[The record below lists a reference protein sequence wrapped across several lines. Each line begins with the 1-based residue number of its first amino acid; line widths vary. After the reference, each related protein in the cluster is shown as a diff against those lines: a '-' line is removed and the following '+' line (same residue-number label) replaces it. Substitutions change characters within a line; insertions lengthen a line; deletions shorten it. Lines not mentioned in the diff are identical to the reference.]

1 MLAAMRRTLSSAR
14 RLLNRVT
21 LGLFLAQVATMVLL
35 TVLESFR
42 KKQRKLRRFPVT
54 APESLHVNRN
64 EVTVYTYGAD
74 LYDAMIAAIDA
85 ATDHVYFET
94 YIWKGDE
101 AGQRF
106 VDALARAADRGVDVY
121 AVWDQFGN
129 MVVPRSFYR
138 SIPGN
143 INTFA
148 YPALP
153 RPWSIQTW
161 GFDHRKLMTV
171 DGTVGFVGGYN
182 IGSLYATGWRDTH
195 CRVTGPDVAELEN
208 AFIDFW
214 NMYAGKRHERIERN
228 PHRGWQSQLRVHRNS
243 PRLSVYPIRNMYLE
257 AIDRATERIWPTH
270 AYLIPDDDFVAALR
284 DAAQRG
290 VDVRIIVPAQSN
302 HVVADWL
309 SRGFYG
315 NLLDSGIRLFLYQQA
330 MVHSKTA
337 TIDGVWSTIGT
348 ANLDRVSLM
357 GNYEVNLEVT
367 DPEVAQFMEK
377 VFRRDES
384 NCIEVSAD
392 RWQGRSL
399 AAKATEA
406 LLSPWRPIF

>member
-1 MLAAMRRTLSSAR
+1 MLAAMRRTLASAR
-14 RLLNRVT
+14 RLLNLVT
-21 LGLFLAQVATMVLL
+21 LGLVIAQISAMVYL

-42 KKQRKLRRFPVT
+42 KKRRKLRRFPVT
-54 APESLHVNRN
+54 APAPLHVNYN

-74 LYDAMIAAIDA
+74 LYDAMIEAIDG

-106 VDALARAADRGVDVY
+106 VDALSRAADRGVEVY

-129 MVVPRSFYR
+129 LVVPRSFFR
-138 SIPGN
+138 AIPPT
-143 INTFA
+143 IHTFA

-153 RPWSIQTW
+153 KPWSLHTW

-171 DGTVGFVGGYN
+171 DGRVGFVGGYN

-195 CRVTGPDVAELEN
+195 CRVVGPDVAELEN

-214 NMYAGKRHERIERN
+214 NLHEGRHHERIERN
-228 PHRGWQSQLRVHRNS
+228 PHRGWQAQLRAHRNS

-257 AIDRATERIWPTH
+257 AIDRATERIWLTH

-309 SRGFYG
+309 SRGFYAH
-315 NLLDSGIRLFLYQQA
+315 LLDSGIRLFLYQQA

-357 GNYEVNLEVT
+357 GNYELNLEIT
-367 DPEVAQFMEK
+367 DPDVARFMEK
-377 VFRRDES
+377 VFLRDES
-384 NCIEVSAD
+384 NCIELNQL
-392 RWQGRSL
+392 RWRERSL
-399 AAKATEA
+399 VAKATEA

>member
-129 MVVPRSFYR
+129 LVVPRSFYR
-138 SIPGN
+138 SIPES

-153 RPWSIQTW
+153 KPWSIHTW

-171 DGTVGFVGGYN
+171 DGRVGFVGGYN

-195 CRVTGPDVAELEN
+195 CRVVGADVAELEN

-257 AIDRATERIWPTH
+257 AIDRATERIWLTH

>member
-1 MLAAMRRTLSSAR
+1 M
-14 RLLNRVT
+14 
-21 LGLFLAQVATMVLL
+21 VALIKV
-35 TVLESFR
+35 R
-42 KKQRKLRRFPVT
+42 
-54 APESLHVNRN
+54 
-64 EVTVYTYGAD
+64 
-74 LYDAMIAAIDA
+74 
-85 ATDHVYFET
+85 
-94 YIWKGDE
+94 
-101 AGQRF
+101 
-106 VDALARAADRGVDVY
+106 
-121 AVWDQFGN
+121 
-129 MVVPRSFYR
+129 
-138 SIPGN
+138 
-143 INTFA
+143 
-148 YPALP
+148 
-153 RPWSIQTW
+153 
-161 GFDHRKLMTV
+161 
-171 DGTVGFVGGYN
+171 GTVGFVGGYN

-195 CRVTGPDVAELEN
+195 CRVVGADVAELEN

-257 AIDRATERIWPTH
+257 AIDRATERIWLTH